1 MICSANN
8 LVRDYGM
15 GKVLDHVSLVINE
28 KEKWGVVGVN
38 GAGKSTLLRILAG
51 AEQPDAGTV
60 SWGPGKTVS
69 WLQQDPQWD
78 PQQS

>member
-28 KEKWGVVGVN
+28 N
-38 GAGKSTLLRILAG
+38 DSLTIHDR
-51 AEQPDAGTV
+51 
-60 SWGPGKTVS
+60 
-69 WLQQDPQWD
+69 
-78 PQQS
+78 